1 MQFNFILNNVIH
13 SIDIKKSATPKLAE
27 PTARILQTYTFS
39 IDQVVNK
46 SLINDKDV
54 CFNCPFSYN
63 QNKGK
68 SGGCYTHKGLLS
80 FGLKS
85 KLNRLNKLY
94 LSGKIQKGYI
104 GIFEKIYKY
113 SLKYPI
119 KFARFGT
126 YGEPTLLPIE
136 LMQSLSTLVKKY
148 SGYTHQWDKVNKDY
162 SKFLMSSVH
171 NIFEANISKSLGYRS
186 FLVGSEKPAN
196 FVLCPSSSTIAKD
209 NKLSCANCGLC
220 AGANIGAKDIF
231 EFKH

>member
-1 MQFNFILNNVIH
+1 MQFNFILDNVIH

-27 PTARILQTYTFS
+27 ASARILQTYTFS
-39 IDQVVNK
+39 IDQVLSK
-46 SLINDKDV
+46 SLINDAKV
-54 CFNCPFSYN
+54 CFNCPFSFN
-63 QNKGK
+63 QNKGR

-94 LSGKIQKGYI
+94 KAGKIQTGYY
-104 GIFEKIYKY
+104 GIFDKIYKY
-113 SLKYPI
+113 SLKYPV

-136 LMQSLSTLVKKY
+136 LMTSLSSIVKKY
-148 SGYTHQWDKVNKDY
+148 SGYTHQYMNVDKDY

-171 NIFEANISKSLGYRS
+171 NIFEAIISKSLGYRS
-186 FLVGSEKPAN
+186 FLVGSDKPAN
-196 FVLCPSSSTIAKD
+196 FVLCPSSSTIAKE

-220 AGANIGAKDIF
+220 AGSNIGAKDIF